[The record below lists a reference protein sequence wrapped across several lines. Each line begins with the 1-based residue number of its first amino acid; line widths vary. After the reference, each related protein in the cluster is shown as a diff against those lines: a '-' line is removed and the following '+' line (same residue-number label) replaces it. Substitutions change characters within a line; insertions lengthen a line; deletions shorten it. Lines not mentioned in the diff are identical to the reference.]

1 MATAAGT
8 PAWDSWDALGRA
20 GEWRCVLWD
29 RPGGR
34 RGLVLSTRIDRGIP
48 GPAKP
53 EARRGR
59 FYEFELDETDIWGR
73 NDCPRIAERDP
84 LLARLMQVHGRAGRP
99 DIAPELQRA
108 QRPQR
113 REPEPPIGLL
123 PSGKLNVVRRR
134 AK

>member
-1 MATAAGT
+1 
-8 PAWDSWDALGRA
+8 
-20 GEWRCVLWD
+20 
-29 RPGGR
+29 
-34 RGLVLSTRIDRGIP
+34 
-48 GPAKP
+48 
-53 EARRGR
+53 
-59 FYEFELDETDIWGR
+59 
-73 NDCPRIAERDP
+73 
-84 LLARLMQVHGRAGRP
+84 MQVHGRAGRP